1 MALDPKSFS
10 VQFID
15 LFDEKRTK
23 LYFMFQNMKLS
34 MMTISTEKLTIA
46 QMMKYGFMR
55 VSIKFAANCGCWGG

>member
-23 LYFMFQNMKLS
+23 LYFMFQNMKLL
-34 MMTISTEKLTIA
+34 MMTIPTEKLTIE
-46 QMMKYGFMR
+46 QIMKYGFMR